1 MIESDP
7 SLIKELQCTQ
17 QARKRSLNFFRRN
30 PDKPKQTE
38 KKWLSRDTCT
48 SSFAFGRSSALNCDC
63 ITLVIC
69 RPLISGTVGESTEVP
84 LEGSVYYILVSSLTY
99 KFFYCFCL
107 FFSSSWSAEF
117 CISKTTNSKV
127 RQKYAVFFYYNTVDE
142 TEFFFLFFCSK
153 SSAVVIDNNILDDIQ
168 VIEPEIQSSDQELY
182 QVSQSQVFFFV
193 CLLRRYSSL
202 LWISV
207 ATWVTAHLPLPWT
220 KY

>member
-1 MIESDP
+1 M
-7 SLIKELQCTQ
+7 K
-17 QARKRSLNFFRRN
+17 
-30 PDKPKQTE
+30 
-38 KKWLSRDTCT
+38 LS
-48 SSFAFGRSSALNCDC
+48 
-63 ITLVIC
+63 
-69 RPLISGTVGESTEVP
+69 
-84 LEGSVYYILVSSLTY
+84 
-99 KFFYCFCL
+99 
-107 FFSSSWSAEF
+107 
-117 CISKTTNSKV
+117 
-127 RQKYAVFFYYNTVDE
+127 
-142 TEFFFLFFCSK
+142 FFFFFFFFFCSK

>member
-1 MIESDP
+1 MVKQACSGEVFLGVQEVEIFRSFLLLYAFQNLLLLLKFLSVMIESDP

-107 FFSSSWSAEF
+107 FFSSS
-117 CISKTTNSKV
+117 
-127 RQKYAVFFYYNTVDE
+127 
-142 TEFFFLFFCSK
+142 
-153 SSAVVIDNNILDDIQ
+153 
-168 VIEPEIQSSDQELY
+168 
-182 QVSQSQVFFFV
+182 
-193 CLLRRYSSL
+193 
-202 LWISV
+202 
-207 ATWVTAHLPLPWT
+207 
-220 KY
+220 